1 MIRDAVA
8 ASHGP
13 FSGQMP
19 TDAGLVAEAQAD
31 PRAFAALYDRYRD
44 RIYWYLLTRTNS
56 AEDADDLL
64 QQVFLKALDALGQY
78 RPARGPFAAWL
89 FGIARHTTATFH
101 ARRRPTVAWDLVPE
115 VLLPV
120 DEHDLEAQLVRRE
133 DLGRL
138 RRYFGR
144 LDAQKREL
152 LILRFVTGL
161 TIAEIAAVIGKS
173 EAATKKQLART
184 LRALKEHYDD
194 PI

>member
-1 MIRDAVA
+1 MMRDAVA
-8 ASHGP
+8 AP
-13 FSGQMP
+13 TPPCADQEP
-19 TDAGLVAEAQAD
+19 TDTDLVGEAQAD
-31 PRAFAALYDRYRD
+31 PKAFAALYDRYRD
-44 RIYWYLLTRTNS
+44 RVYWYLLTRTNL

-89 FGIARHTTATFH
+89 FAIARHTTATFH

-115 VLLPV
+115 VLLPI

-138 RRYFGR
+138 RRCFGR
-144 LDAQKREL
+144 LETHKREL
-152 LILRFVTGL
+152 LVLRFVTGL
-161 TIAEIAAVIGKS
+161 TIAEIAAVVGKS

-184 LRALKEHYDD
+184 LQALKEHYDD
-194 PI
+194 PV

>member
-1 MIRDAVA
+1 MMRDAVA
-8 ASHGP
+8 ASHP
-13 FSGQMP
+13 TFSGQMP
-19 TDAGLVAEAQAD
+19 TDADLVVEAQAD
-31 PRAFAALYDRYRD
+31 PRAFAALYERYRD

-56 AEDADDLL
+56 VEDADDLL
-64 QQVFLKALDALGQY
+64 QLVFLKALDALGQY

-89 FGIARHTTATFH
+89 FGIARHTTATFQ

-138 RRYFGR
+138 RRCFGR
-144 LDAQKREL
+144 LEAHRREV

-161 TIAEIAAVIGKS
+161 SIAEIAAVIGKS

-184 LRALKEHYDD
+184 LQALKEHYDD

>member
-1 MIRDAVA
+1 MMRDAYA
-8 ASHGP
+8 ASNLT
-13 FSGQMP
+13 SADQVP
-19 TDAGLVAEAQAD
+19 TDAELVSEAQGD

-89 FGIARHTTATFH
+89 FGIARHTTATFQ

-138 RRYFGR
+138 RRCFGR
-144 LDAQKREL
+144 LEAHKREL

-161 TIAEIAAVIGKS
+161 TMSEIAAVIGKS

-184 LRALKEHYDD
+184 LRALKEYYDG
-194 PI
+194 PV